1 MYKYMS
7 RDGMTYQFIG
17 LNIFIPDFQ
26 YGWNCF
32 NLGTWPS
39 ERRQR
44 TANPVGET
52 HT

>member
-17 LNIFIPDFQ
+17 LNIFIPNFQ

-32 NLGTWPS
+32 NLGRCLNELGPELQIPGKW
-39 ERRQR
+39 
-44 TANPVGET
+44 V
-52 HT
+52 